1 MFVVHAIGG
10 VATLEAV
17 EVGVRFFVAQG
28 FDEFCGGE
36 DFATIGFEQ
45 FLGTESVGE
54 EHVFKHDI
62 CTEDFAC
69 AGVGKAWSVS
79 TERGVGRRC
88 PTEDVVAN
96 VTGIPVGGIGLF
108 KDLYGVLETDGFEGF
123 VPLEGGLFD
132 GFAVF
137 NGGGIFDPPHDGF
150 YGF

>member
-69 AGVGKAWSVS
+69 AGVGKAWAVS

-96 VTGIPVGGIGLF
+96 VTGIP
-108 KDLYGVLETDGFEGF
+108 
-123 VPLEGGLFD
+123 
-132 GFAVF
+132 
-137 NGGGIFDPPHDGF
+137 
-150 YGF
+150 